1 MPGRQN
7 HKTMGSALLFG
18 LIGYPLSHSFS
29 KRYFSAKFAAEGLA
43 DRCQYE
49 LFPLKDIADL
59 PALLHACP
67 QLRGLN
73 VTLPYKSAV
82 IPYLSSY
89 SAEVSQIGA
98 VNVIDITSEGL
109 RGYNTDV
116 VGFEVSLRGLLEKA
130 AAAPAQALVLGS
142 GGSSKAVCWVLQK
155 LQIPYRLVSRRG
167 SADTISY
174 EALDRD
180 IMSNC
185 QLIINTTPLG
195 MYPETDACPPIRY
208 DWISSQHLLF
218 DLVYNPEETLFLQ
231 RGKAA
236 GARVQGGL
244 DMLYAQ
250 AEAAWQIWT
259 ANSQTK

>member
-1 MPGRQN
+1 MRSG
-7 HKTMGSALLFG
+7 LLFG

-43 DRCQYE
+43 DRYAYE
-49 LFPLKDIADL
+49 LFPLTDIAGL
-59 PALLHACP
+59 PALLHTHP

-82 IPYLSSY
+82 LSYLSSW
-89 SAEVSQIGA
+89 SEEVDQIGA
-98 VNVIDITSEGL
+98 VNVIDITSGGL

-116 VGFEVSLRGLLEKA
+116 VGFEQSLRGLLEKA

-142 GGSSKAVCWVLQK
+142 GGSSKAVRWVLQK
-155 LQIPYRLVSRRG
+155 LQIPYLLVSRSD
-167 SADTISY
+167 SADSISY
-174 EALDRD
+174 AALDRATFTN
-180 IMSNC
+180 S
-185 QLIINTTPLG
+185 QLIINTSPLG
-195 MYPETDACPPIRY
+195 MYPDIHTCPPIRY
-208 DWISSQHLLF
+208 DWINSEHLLF

-236 GARVQGGL
+236 GAQVQGGL

>member
-1 MPGRQN
+1 MREG
-7 HKTMGSALLFG
+7 LLFG

-29 KRYFSAKFAAEGLA
+29 KRYFTAKFAAEGLSDYCA
-43 DRCQYE
+43 YE
-49 LFPLKDIADL
+49 LFPLANIAEL
-59 PALLHACP
+59 PALLRTYP

-82 IPYLSSY
+82 IPYLSSWA
-89 SAEVSQIGA
+89 AEVDQIGA
-98 VNVIDITSEGL
+98 VNVIDITSDGL

-116 VGFEVSLRGLLEKA
+116 VGFELSLRGLLKKA

-155 LQIPYRLVSRRG
+155 LQIPYLLVSRSA

-174 EALDRD
+174 DALD
-180 IMSNC
+180 SNTVRNS
-185 QLIINTTPLG
+185 QLIVNTTPLG
-195 MYPETDACPPIRY
+195 MYPAVDACPPINY
-208 DWISSQHLLF
+208 AWISSEHLLF

-231 RGKAA
+231 RGRAA
-236 GARVQGGL
+236 GAQVQGGL
-244 DMLYAQ
+244 DMLYGQ
-250 AEAAWQIWT
+250 AEAAWQIWS